1 MMHAP
6 HRGTTV
12 RQLITLAACL
22 TASTT
27 RAADLIQLDLVTI
40 GDPGNIGYHGGPVG
54 INAGRGSV
62 GYEYQIGRTEVSA
75 GQWLTFYNT
84 FSVQG
89 NQLAQS
95 LRPTFWP
102 AVPDFSHQ
110 GPGDRYEFVPSLHH
124 PELAPIGITW
134 RQAAMFC
141 NWLHN
146 GQSTDPASLLDGA
159 YDTSTF
165 TYNEDTNTFNDQ
177 AARHPDARFWIPNLD
192 EWLKAAH
199 YDPDKNGNG
208 PGWWEYAH
216 SSDAPPTYGMPGL
229 ADVARQLTQE
239 QMIELAGP
247 GAGPLNLPLGLYADV
262 QSLWGLLDLIGGNS
276 EFVEDWDP
284 DAPSLFR
291 LAKLSSNG
299 LFVDDYYWDQAWFFS
314 PWGGGAPASFRIAA
328 TVPSPA
334 PFLLLVAAVAVAS
347 NSNFRRKR

>member
-1 MMHAP
+1 MP
-6 HRGTTV
+6 RTTFLALV
-12 RQLITLAACL
+12 LTLLSTLAA
-22 TASTT
+22 AGGP
-27 RAADLIQLDLVTI
+27 IQLDLVTI

-62 GYEYQIGRTEVSA
+62 DYAYRIGRTEVTA

-89 NQLAQS
+89 SQLAQT
-95 LRPTFWP
+95 LRPAIWP
-102 AVPDFSHQ
+102 GIPDFTYQ
-110 GPGDRYEFVPSLHH
+110 GPGDLYGFGSALHR
-124 PELAPIGITW
+124 PELAPIGVSW

-146 GQSTDPASLLDGA
+146 GQSSDPASLLNGA

-165 TYNEDTNTFNDQ
+165 TYNEDSNTYNDQ
-177 AARHPDARFWIPNLD
+177 AVRHPDARYWIPSLD

-216 SSDAPPTYGMPGL
+216 SSDALPVHGMPGEGH
-229 ADVARQLTQE
+229 VARGLTQQ
-239 QMIELAGP
+239 QMIDLAGP

-262 QSLWGLLDLIGGNS
+262 QSPWGLLDLLGGNM

-284 DAPSLFR
+284 DAPHLWR
-291 LAKLSSNG
+291 LAKLSGNG
-299 LFVDDYYWDQAWFFS
+299 IWADDYTWDLAWYFG
-314 PWGGGAPASFRIAA
+314 PWGVGAPGGLRIASA
-328 TVPSPA
+328 IPSPST
-334 PFLLLVAAVAVAS
+334 FTLMLTVAGIFS
-347 NSNFRRKR
+347 HTRLRRRS